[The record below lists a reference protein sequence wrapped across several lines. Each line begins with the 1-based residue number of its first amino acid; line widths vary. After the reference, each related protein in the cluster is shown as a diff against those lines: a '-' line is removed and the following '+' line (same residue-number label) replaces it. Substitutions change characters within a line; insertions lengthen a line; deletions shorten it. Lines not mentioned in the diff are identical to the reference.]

1 MAAPVLG
8 AREQRVVGGLVSAA
22 VFAVAFG
29 WVEAAVVVYLRA
41 LVYPDGFAL
50 PLRPIAPSI
59 AVVELE
65 LPATRFYPVTPCR
78 LFDTREAAGPLGG
91 PAISAGAR
99 RLFPLGGTCGIPPG
113 ARAISTNVTVVAAG
127 AAGSIVLWAG
137 DGEIPG
143 TSNVNVAA
151 GRTRANN
158 GVIELARDGTR
169 TIQVLNGAAAAAH
182 LILDVNGYFQ

>member
-1 MAAPVLG
+1 M
-8 AREQRVVGGLVSAA
+8 
-22 VFAVAFG
+22 
-29 WVEAAVVVYLRA
+29 
-41 LVYPDGFAL
+41 
-50 PLRPIAPSI
+50 
-59 AVVELE
+59 
-65 LPATRFYPVTPCR
+65 
-78 LFDTREAAGPLGG
+78 
-91 PAISAGAR
+91 
-99 RLFPLGGTCGIPPG
+99 
-113 ARAISTNVTVVAAG
+113 TVVAAG